1 MLSGSKVLLRRGKF
15 EFELR
20 HLLIIAVLVICF
32 TTAFIMRAYPAKY
45 GFYLNEFDPYFDYRA
60 TKYIVDN
67 GLEAYLKWHDTMSWY
82 PEGRNVSATSQ
93 SGLHIIAAYLYL
105 IFGGGMTLLD
115 FTIVFPAILGSLTT
129 IVMFALVRTIGGNT
143 AGLFSALLFAFTP
156 AIISRGNLGWFK
168 SEPLGL
174 FLGLLSI
181 YFFLSAMRSHQV
193 KFTLVKAIGAGLL
206 LGLANASW
214 GGIQYFSIPVSLFFI
229 CLPFFQRETKIPVYV
244 AIAFTIAALLS
255 AGAFPRPG
263 ISFVFG
269 LPGIALMGGTIFL
282 IIATFLKKISRQE
295 KRLRNLLFL
304 LTAFVVASA
313 AVLASGSYYSSSFR
327 YLNAINPF
335 LSAVNPLTESVAEHF
350 TPTLV
355 DYFTQ
360 YSILLMFAG
369 LGAWTAFKTRNK
381 MYIFALIIGLS
392 GLYVSATFARLLVY
406 ASIGIII
413 LAGIG
418 LYQTTR
424 SVLEYRESNISEK
437 TAPIPRGSKARKK
450 LESMKVKSNKSIL
463 VKVGYIVA
471 ITFML
476 AIPMIYPPNSNW
488 LSLADIPPSIANG
501 GTGYRLTTTD
511 WLDALEWIERNTPEG
526 SVIAS
531 WWDYGYWITTLG
543 NRTSLADNATINQ
556 TRIATLAKMFIDEQ
570 EGGTKIAQDLKADYI
585 LVYLVAQRFPGVN
598 TTSFYTL
605 GNGGDESKKQ
615 WFMRIGGF
623 DERNYLEQD
632 GVTPT
637 PRFWNSTLLGKLI
650 PFTPVTY
657 ASFQNGMLTNIQ
669 DDYAPG
675 TIGLH
680 AKDIK
685 FPANGT
691 AANQPLSLAYSSPS
705 FRSNSTG
712 LVFAVLLYKVN
723 HDYRPSPPENPYQE
737 SSLLREQNN
746 AAPLSANS
754 SSLLNNPQTNLTM
767 TNDANPTE
775 NTIASRQIA
784 TIDTSQGPIR
794 IEFFPD
800 AAPRHVS
807 SFILLANKG
816 FYDETLFHRID
827 KGFVI
832 QAGDNNTKPNGT
844 GRDRWGTGSPGYSVE
859 AEFSDIPHKRGIVSM
874 ARATDPN
881 SAGSQFF
888 IVLNDSQFLD
898 SQYTVFGKVTEGMD
912 IVDKIASIPTNEK
925 DQPVDPEQARIKSVR
940 IGER

>member
-1 MLSGSKVLLRRGKF
+1 
-15 EFELR
+15 
-20 HLLIIAVLVICF
+20 
-32 TTAFIMRAYPAKY
+32 
-45 GFYLNEFDPYFDYRA
+45 
-60 TKYIVDN
+60 
-67 GLEAYLKWHDTMSWY
+67 
-82 PEGRNVSATSQ
+82 
-93 SGLHIIAAYLYL
+93 
-105 IFGGGMTLLD
+105 
-115 FTIVFPAILGSLTT
+115 
-129 IVMFALVRTIGGNT
+129 
-143 AGLFSALLFAFTP
+143 
-156 AIISRGNLGWFK
+156 
-168 SEPLGL
+168 
-174 FLGLLSI
+174 
-181 YFFLSAMRSHQV
+181 
-193 KFTLVKAIGAGLL
+193 
-206 LGLANASW
+206 
-214 GGIQYFSIPVSLFFI
+214 
-229 CLPFFQRETKIPVYV
+229 
-244 AIAFTIAALLS
+244 
-255 AGAFPRPG
+255 
-263 ISFVFG
+263 
-269 LPGIALMGGTIFL
+269 
-282 IIATFLKKISRQE
+282 
-295 KRLRNLLFL
+295 

-369 LGAWTAFKTRNK
+369 FGAWIAFKTRNK

-669 DDYAPG
+669 NDYAPG
-675 TIGLH
+675 TIGLY

-685 FPANGT
+685 FPTNET
-691 AANQPLSLAYSSPS
+691 AANQPLSLAYASPS

-723 HDYRPSPPENPYQE
+723 HDYKPSLPADPYQE
-737 SSLLREQNN
+737 SSLLMGQNN
-746 AAPLSANS
+746 TMPLSANS
-754 SSLLNNPQTNLTM
+754 SSILKNSQTNSTM
-767 TNDANPTE
+767 TNDANPTR
-775 NTIASRQIA
+775 NTTTSRQIA
-784 TIDTSQGPIR
+784 TN
-794 IEFFPD
+794 
-800 AAPRHVS
+800 H
-807 SFILLANKG
+807 
-816 FYDETLFHRID
+816 
-827 KGFVI
+827 
-832 QAGDNNTKPNGT
+832 
-844 GRDRWGTGSPGYSVE
+844 
-859 AEFSDIPHKRGIVSM
+859 
-874 ARATDPN
+874 
-881 SAGSQFF
+881 
-888 IVLNDSQFLD
+888 
-898 SQYTVFGKVTEGMD
+898 
-912 IVDKIASIPTNEK
+912 
-925 DQPVDPEQARIKSVR
+925 
-940 IGER
+940 

>member
-1 MLSGSKVLLRRGKF
+1 MLGGSKVLLRRGKF

-20 HLLIIAVLVICF
+20 HLLVIAVLAICF

-67 GLEAYLKWHDTMSWY
+67 GLEAYLKWHDFMSWY
-82 PEGRNVSATSQ
+82 PEGRSIPATSQ
-93 SGLHIIAAYLYL
+93 SGLHIIAALLYQ
-105 IFGGGMTLLD
+105 IFGGGMSLLD
-115 FTIVFPAILGSLTT
+115 FTILLPAILGSLTT
-129 IVMFALVRTIGGNT
+129 IVMFGLVRNIGGTT

-174 FLGLLSI
+174 FLGLLSV
-181 YFFLSAMRSHQV
+181 YLFLSAMKGHQV
-193 KFTLVKAIGAGLL
+193 KLTVIKAVGAGIL

-229 CLPFFQRETKIPVYV
+229 CLPFIQRENKIPVYV
-244 AIAFTIAALLS
+244 AITFTIAALLS

-269 LPGIALMGGTIFL
+269 LPGIALIGGTIFL
-282 IIATFLKKISRQE
+282 IIASFLNRISRQD
-295 KRLRNLLFL
+295 RQLRNLLFL
-304 LTAFVVASA
+304 LIAFVAISA
-313 AVLASGSYYSSSFR
+313 GVLITGSYYSSSFR

-369 LGAWTAFKTRNK
+369 FGAWIAFKTRNM
-381 MYIFALIIGLS
+381 MYIFALIIGLT

-418 LYQTTR
+418 LYHTTR
-424 SVLEYRESNISEK
+424 SVLEHRGSIAAEKPES
-437 TAPIPRGSKARKK
+437 IPRGSKARKK
-450 LESMKVKSNKSIL
+450 FESMKVKGNKSL
-463 VKVGYIVA
+463 FVKVGYVAA
-471 ITFML
+471 ITL
-476 AIPMIYPPNSNW
+476 LLTIPMVYPPNSNW
-488 LSLADIPPSIANG
+488 LSLADIPTSIANG
-501 GTGYRLTTTD
+501 GTGYRVTTTD
-511 WLDALEWIERNTPEG
+511 WLDTLEWIDKNTPKD

-556 TRIATLAKMFIDEQ
+556 TRIATLAKMFIDDQ
-570 EGGTKIAQDLKADYI
+570 EGGIKIAQDLKADYI
-585 LVYLVAQRFPGVN
+585 LIYLVAQRFPGLN

-637 PRFWNSTLLGKLI
+637 PRFWNSTLLGKMI

-669 DDYAPG
+669 EDYAPG
-675 TIGLH
+675 TLGLH

-691 AANQPLSLAYSSPS
+691 VNQPLSLAYSSPS
-705 FRSNSTG
+705 FNNNSTG

-723 HDYRPSPPENPYQE
+723 HDYLPNPLVDPYKE
-737 SSLLREQNN
+737 SSLSQQQNN
-746 AAPLSANS
+746 TVPSSANS
-754 SSLLNNPQTNLTM
+754 SNLM
-767 TNDANPTE
+767 
-775 NTIASRQIA
+775 
-784 TIDTSQGPIR
+784 
-794 IEFFPD
+794 
-800 AAPRHVS
+800 
-807 SFILLANKG
+807 
-816 FYDETLFHRID
+816 
-827 KGFVI
+827 
-832 QAGDNNTKPNGT
+832 
-844 GRDRWGTGSPGYSVE
+844 
-859 AEFSDIPHKRGIVSM
+859 
-874 ARATDPN
+874 
-881 SAGSQFF
+881 
-888 IVLNDSQFLD
+888 
-898 SQYTVFGKVTEGMD
+898 
-912 IVDKIASIPTNEK
+912 
-925 DQPVDPEQARIKSVR
+925 
-940 IGER
+940 

>member
-1 MLSGSKVLLRRGKF
+1 MLGGNKVLLRKGEF

-20 HLLIIAVLVICF
+20 HLLIIAVLAICF
-32 TTAFIMRAYPAKY
+32 TTAFIMRVYPAKY

-67 GLEAYLKWHDTMSWY
+67 GLEAYLKWHDFMSWY
-82 PEGRNVSATSQ
+82 PEGRNIPATSQ
-93 SGLHIIAAYLYL
+93 SGLHIIAAYLYQ
-105 IFGGGMTLLD
+105 IFGGGMSLLD
-115 FTIVFPAILGSLTT
+115 FTILLPAVLGSLTT
-129 IVMFALVRTIGGNT
+129 IVIFGLVRNIGGTT

-181 YFFLSAMRSHQV
+181 YLFLSAMKSHQV
-193 KFTLVKAIGAGLL
+193 KLTIIKAAGAGIL

-229 CLPFFQRETKIPVYV
+229 CLPFFQREGKIPIYV
-244 AIAFTIAALLS
+244 AITFTIAALLS

-269 LPGIALMGGTIFL
+269 LPGIALMGGAIFL
-282 IIATFLKKISRQE
+282 IVGYFLNRISRQD
-295 KRLRNLLFL
+295 RQLRNLLFL
-304 LTAFVVASA
+304 LAAFIAIA
-313 AVLASGSYYSSSFR
+313 AGVLITGSYYSSSFR

-369 LGAWTAFKTRNK
+369 FGAWIAFKTRNM
-381 MYIFALIIGLS
+381 MYIFALIIGLT

-418 LYQTTR
+418 LYHTTR
-424 SVLEYRESNISEK
+424 NVLEHRGSTAAERSES
-437 TAPIPRGSKARKK
+437 IPRGSKARKK
-450 LESMKVKSNKSIL
+450 FESMKVKSNKSL
-463 VKVGYIVA
+463 FVKVGYVAA
-471 ITFML
+471 ITL
-476 AIPMIYPPNSNW
+476 LLTIPMVYPPNSNW
-488 LSLADIPPSIANG
+488 LSLADIPTSIANG
-501 GTGYRLTTTD
+501 GTGYRVTTTD
-511 WLDALEWIERNTPEG
+511 WIDALEWIDKNTPMD
-526 SVIAS
+526 SVVAS

-556 TRIATLAKMFIDEQ
+556 TRIAALAKMFIDDP
-570 EGGTKIAQDLKADYI
+570 EGGIKIAQDLKSDYI
-585 LVYLVAQRFPGVN
+585 LLYLVAQRFPGLN

-637 PRFWNSTLLGKLI
+637 PRFWNATLLGKLI
-650 PFTPVTY
+650 PFTPVAY
-657 ASFQNGMLTNIQ
+657 ASFQNGMLTNLQ
-669 DDYAPG
+669 QDYAPG
-675 TIGLH
+675 TLGLY

-685 FPANGT
+685 FPSNGT
-691 AANQPLSLAYSSPS
+691 ANQPLSLVYASPS
-705 FRSNSTG
+705 FNSNSSG

-723 HDYRPSPPENPYQE
+723 HDYHPNPLVDPYNE
-737 SSLLREQNN
+737 ALLLKPQNN
-746 AAPLSANS
+746 TAPVSANAS
-754 SSLLNNPQTNLTM
+754 NLMDTGQINLTSPNNVNSTADTTM
-767 TNDANPTE
+767 SLQSTE
-775 NTIASRQIA
+775 N
-784 TIDTSQGPIR
+784 
-794 IEFFPD
+794 
-800 AAPRHVS
+800 
-807 SFILLANKG
+807 NM
-816 FYDETLFHRID
+816 Y
-827 KGFVI
+827 
-832 QAGDNNTKPNGT
+832 
-844 GRDRWGTGSPGYSVE
+844 
-859 AEFSDIPHKRGIVSM
+859 
-874 ARATDPN
+874 
-881 SAGSQFF
+881 
-888 IVLNDSQFLD
+888 
-898 SQYTVFGKVTEGMD
+898 
-912 IVDKIASIPTNEK
+912 
-925 DQPVDPEQARIKSVR
+925 
-940 IGER
+940 